1 MPEGGGE
8 APESSALPPPPAAVR
23 EDQVQ
28 NAVAFLSH
36 PKVRVVTGARAGGG
50 GEVRGGAGGGGGG
63 TAPFARSSTRAHT
76 RCCPAAPAQVRA
88 STPASKRDFLERKG
102 LSSEEIDE
110 AFRRVPDA
118 PTGVT
123 PAPPPPAPSHALQ
136 AAAQHL
142 QPPLPPQQYALQP
155 GYALQQQQQPPQQQ
169 QQLVAP
175 EQQPVRWTQVVL
187 GAAFTAAG
195 AYALKALLWPYVEE
209 AVGSWRGG
217 RARGAVQDGEAA
229 AAEATRAVAE
239 AIKAR
244 GACVCVCVCVCR
256 GGGVMAKAA
265 ELRLVARWWWGATA
279 AGPPPAAAP
288 RCRPRPPSC
297 APRLTPSSNWPPA
310 WRQGAART
318 ARCACACC
326 AAPPR
331 QPATSAPSPQ
341 PGLPLHCCHRVEWL
355 PSCERSC
362 AHSRASSASASATG
376 VGVWVAVTCVC
387 V

>member
-1 MPEGGGE
+1 MFDVIVVGGGHAGTE
-8 APESSALPPPPAAVR
+8 AAHACARMGAKTLLVTHNIETIGQMSCNPAIGGIGK
-23 EDQVQ
+23 
-28 NAVAFLSH
+28 SH
-36 PKVRVVTGARAGGG
+36 LVK
-50 GEVRGGAGGGGGG
+50 
-63 TAPFARSSTRAHT
+63 
-76 RCCPAAPAQVRA
+76 
-88 STPASKRDFLERKG
+88 
-102 LSSEEIDE
+102 EID
-110 AFRRVPDA
+110 
-118 PTGVT
+118 
-123 PAPPPPAPSHALQ
+123 AL
-136 AAAQHL
+136 
-142 QPPLPPQQYALQP
+142 
-155 GYALQQQQQPPQQQ
+155 
-169 QQLVAP
+169 
-175 EQQPVRWTQVVL
+175 
-187 GAAFTAAG
+187 
-195 AYALKALLWPYVEE
+195 
-209 AVGSWRGG
+209 GG
-217 RARGAVQDGEAA
+217 
-229 AAEATRAVAE
+229 
-239 AIKAR
+239 I
-244 GACVCVCVCVCR
+244 
-256 GGGVMAKAA
+256 MAKAA